1 MRRKECRRYANMET
15 KTVKDPQ
22 IFISKGARKLFD
34 NLKEQLDEFKQMDNK
49 DFFILAVLFGYL
61 NNKRKK
67 MESSEKT
74 ESGFTRE
81 RYLSPED
88 NGILKAIAISTT
100 KEIEIINDIVSI
112 YSIAEEYANGGI
124 NYLKDFI
131 FEDQASFLKNFASE
145 IKKMSK

>member
-1 MRRKECRRYANMET
+1 MEN
-15 KTVKDPQ
+15 KMVKDPQ
-22 IFISKGARKLFD
+22 IFISKEARKFFD
-34 NLKEQLDEFKQMDNK
+34 NLKEQFDEFKQMDNK
-49 DFFILAVLFGYL
+49 DFFMLAVLFGYL

-81 RYLSPED
+81 RYLAAED

-100 KEIEIINDIVSI
+100 KQIEIINDIVSI

-124 NYLKDFI
+124 SYLKDFI

-145 IKKMSK
+145 IKKLAK